1 MDLVVV
7 LVPQFAV
14 AAVLVDVQVV
24 AQIVAFRPGVVGS
37 LVQDVLLESWAEA
50 MVAMEDVQSAVH
62 LCWMLLARRSLLGE
76 HQLPFWHA
84 VVCSPDC
91 PVEFGICLFLLRP
104 NRVDLFL
111 GHSHAHCP
119 GEY

>member
-14 AAVLVDVQVV
+14 VAVLVDVQVV

-50 MVAMEDVQSAVH
+50 MADVESAEH
-62 LCWMLLARRSLLGE
+62 LCLTLEKMESVLDE
-76 HQLPFWHA
+76 H
-84 VVCSPDC
+84 
-91 PVEFGICLFLLRP
+91 R
-104 NRVDLFL
+104 
-111 GHSHAHCP
+111 
-119 GEY
+119 